1 MESAMRRRVHAGL
14 AAASSLGLIFGV
26 SIAQAQ
32 VPGIPVYNSGIAT
45 GIAIYG
51 DVGFPNAAAG
61 KGTALAIS
69 GRGGFGP
76 LGATA
81 MLGTFNPEGAGDS
94 ELSVGGTLNY
104 KIFGGPLIPLS
115 VTLQGGIGYSK
126 PEDGFVPGQDVNQL
140 RFPVGVGFAL
150 TIPNPALAIK
160 PWIAPRIDIVR
171 MSGSET
177 NTPGGVITARSA
189 TETNFGLGGGLELNL
204 LSGLGLHA
212 AYDRVFIDG
221 ADTSVFGLGA
231 HYSFGIP
238 GL

>member
-1 MESAMRRRVHAGL
+1 MKRRAHQALAAAGL
-14 AAASSLGLIFGV
+14 ALGLTLAAG
-26 SIAQAQ
+26 SAQAQ
-32 VPGIPVYNSGIAT
+32 VRGIPVYNSGIAT

-51 DVGFPNAAAG
+51 DVGFPNAEAG

-69 GRGGFGP
+69 GRAGFGP

-81 MLGTFNPEGAGDS
+81 MLSTFNPDGAGDS
-94 ELSVGGTLNY
+94 ELSVGGSLNY
-104 KIFGGPLIPLS
+104 KVFGGPLIPLS

-126 PEDGFVPGQDVNQL
+126 PDNGFLPGQDVNEL

-171 MSGSET
+171 RSG
-177 NTPGGVITARSA
+177 GGQSD
-189 TETNFGLGGGLELNL
+189 TESNFGLGGGLELNL
-204 LSGLGLHA
+204 LSGLGVHA

-221 ADTSVFGLGA
+221 ADASVFGLGA
-231 HYSFGIP
+231 HYSFRIP

>member
-1 MESAMRRRVHAGL
+1 MSRRTQQVLATAGL
-14 AAASSLGLIFGV
+14 VFGLAVGV
-26 SIAQAQ
+26 RSAQAQ
-32 VPGIPVYNSGIAT
+32 VRGIPVYNSGIAT

-51 DVGFPNAAAG
+51 DVGFPNTEAG
-61 KGTALAIS
+61 KGTALAVS
-69 GRGGFGP
+69 GRAGFGP

-81 MLGTFNPEGAGDS
+81 MLSTFNPDGPGGSD
-94 ELSVGGTLNY
+94 LSVGASLNY
-104 KIFGGPLIPLS
+104 KVFGGPLIPLS

-126 PEDGFVPGQDVNQL
+126 PDNGFLPGSEVNEL

-171 MSGSET
+171 SSGGGQS
-177 NTPGGVITARSA
+177 NTESD
-189 TETNFGLGGGLELNL
+189 FGLGGGVELNL
-204 LSGLGLHA
+204 LSGLGVHA

-221 ADTSVFGLGA
+221 GDPSVFGLGA
-231 HYSFGIP
+231 HYSFRIP